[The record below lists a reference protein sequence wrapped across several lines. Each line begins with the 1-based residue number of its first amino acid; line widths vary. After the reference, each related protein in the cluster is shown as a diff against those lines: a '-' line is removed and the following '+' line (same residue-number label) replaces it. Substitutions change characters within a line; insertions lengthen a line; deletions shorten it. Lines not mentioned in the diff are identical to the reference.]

1 MRFPVRIVLI
11 LILAIVLLTSHGSP
25 PATAAPGATAGPPA
39 GACDVYAGPSGSDTA
54 NGSLAAPFKTV
65 QRLVDSLSPGQT
77 GCLRAGDYPAEEAKN
92 DGFRQLKIATPNVT
106 LASAPGEEAE
116 IEGRLWIA
124 AGADGVAVE
133 GLTLEGANSHELPS
147 PTVDADETVFNH
159 DDVTNGHTAIC
170 FILGDYE
177 YEVAHRTVI
186 ENSRIHDCGESS
198 SNQQHGIYVSS
209 AVGTVILRNWIYDN
223 ASRGI
228 QLYPD
233 AQNTTIAGNVIYGNG
248 EGIIFSGNET
258 TASSGTTVVHNT
270 IAGSTV
276 RGNVES
282 YYDPGAP
289 TGADNVVT
297 NNCIYGATSS
307 YYRGPDGSGLLQPEV
322 GFDASDNLTQNPRLA
337 DPLHGDFEPVAR
349 SACASMVEAG
359 HLTRQLFS
367 RRAAG
372 PGIGDAVAA
381 ASAARS

>member
-1 MRFPVRIVLI
+1 MRFPVRTVLI
-11 LILAIVLLTSHGSP
+11 LILAIVLLTSQDSP
-25 PATAAPGATAGPPA
+25 PATAAPGVTAGLPT
-39 GACDVYAGPSGSDTA
+39 GACDLYAAPSGSDTA

-65 QRLVDSLSPGQT
+65 QRLVGSLSPGQT
-77 GCLRAGDYPAEEAKN
+77 GCLRAGDYAAQEAEK

-106 LASAPGEEAE
+106 LTSAPGEEAE

-133 GLTLEGANSHELPS
+133 RLSLEGANSHELPS

-159 DDVTNGHTAIC
+159 DDVTNDHTGIC

-209 AVGTVILRNWIYDN
+209 AVGTAILRNWIYDN

-233 AQNTTIAGNVIYGNG
+233 AQSTTIAGNVIYGNG
-248 EGIIFSGNET
+248 EGIIFSGNDK
-258 TASSGTTVVHNT
+258 TAASGTTVVHNT

-282 YYDPGAP
+282 YYDSGAP
-289 TGADNVVT
+289 IGADNVVAD
-297 NNCIYGATSS
+297 NCIYGAASS
-307 YYRGPDGSGLLQPEV
+307 YYRGPDDSGLLQPEI
-322 GFDASDNLTQNPRLA
+322 GFHASNNLTQNPRLA
-337 DPLHGDFEPVAR
+337 DPLHGDLEPAAQ
-349 SACASMVEAG
+349 SACASVVEAS
-359 HLTRQLFS
+359 HPTRQLVA
-367 RRAAG
+367 RRAAV
-372 PGIGDAVAA
+372 PALGDAVAA
-381 ASAARS
+381 ASAARN